1 MSASRLETL
10 RRRLEA
16 DPGSAAFAAL
26 AEEYRRL
33 GRHAEAI
40 ELCEEGLQR
49 HPDYASARVTLGCS
63 LLETGEVER
72 ARHELQLALDR
83 APDNLAARRA
93 LDQVT
98 LAAGGRSRAD
108 EERDGG
114 TAASAPAP
122 EPDSVRPRTTELNR
136 PTLDALEAFLRGIES
151 RRHDD
156 QAS

>member
-40 ELCEEGLQR
+40 ELCEDGLRR

-93 LDQVT
+93 LDQATRVAGDQS
-98 LAAGGRSRAD
+98 AAA
-108 EERDGG
+108 EARDGG
-114 TAASAPAP
+114 TAADPPASGP
-122 EPDSVRPRTTELNR
+122 ESVRPRTTELNR

>member
-1 MSASRLETL
+1 MSASRLEAL

-16 DPGSAAFAAL
+16 DPESAAFAAL

-40 ELCEEGLQR
+40 ELCEEGLRR

-83 APDNLAARRA
+83 APDNLAAQRA

-98 LAAGGRSRAD
+98 LAAGVHSAAG
-108 EERDGG
+108 EERVAG
-114 TAASAPAP
+114 TAADAAAS
-122 EPDSVRPRTTELNR
+122 EPDPVRPRTAELNR
-136 PTLDALEAFLRGIES
+136 PTLDALEAFLRRIES

-156 QAS
+156 PAS